1 MTYILLVEPD
11 AVLAKTYCRAFER
24 AGYTVMWTTHAQAAI
39 DAADAR
45 LPAVIVLELQLA
57 GHSGIEF
64 LYEFRSYSEWQDVP
78 VIVHTL
84 VPFTEFGDMAALRN
98 ELGVGAYH
106 YKPNTRITQLIASM
120 REYAAI
126 EQ

>member
-1 MTYILLVEPD
+1 MTHILLVEPD

-24 AGYTVMWTTHAQAAI
+24 AGCTVMWATHAQAAI

-78 VIVHTL
+78 IIVHTL
-84 VPFTEFGDMAALRN
+84 VPPTEFGDMATLQN
-98 ELGVGAYH
+98 ELGIRGYH
-106 YKPNTRITQLIASM
+106 YKLNTRIAQLIASM
-120 REYAAI
+120 RECSVI